1 MIVVDK
7 NNNTI
12 TEYDLDLGYLEPDKR
27 YVRHHNKKELI
38 PEKGHYEIL
47 HEYPN
52 GGQDLIWVIDEPGQ
66 KEEDAWDE
74 YEDVQRYI
82 EYTEAELSQRR
93 IDELKM
99 KLFETDYI
107 TSKIVEGESTV
118 EDYADLI
125 QQRKEWRAEIRS
137 LEPLITK

>member
-1 MIVVDK
+1 MIVVNK
-7 NNNTI
+7 NNEPI
-12 TEYDLDLGYLEPDKR
+12 SEFDLDLGRLEPGKR
-27 YVRHHNKKELI
+27 YVKHHDTKEFI
-38 PEKGHYEIL
+38 EEKGHYEIL
-47 HEYPN
+47 REYPN
-52 GGQDLIWVIDEPGQ
+52 GGQDLIWVVDEPGQ
-66 KEEDAWDE
+66 KAEDAWDE

-82 EYTEAELSQRR
+82 EYTEAELSQIR

-99 KLFETDYI
+99 KLFDTDYI
-107 TSKIVEGESTV
+107 SSKIVEGESTV